1 VYKIFQ
7 ITWMFLKTDMCAEL
21 VKSVDLK
28 KYDVS
33 SLEKVLFGG
42 SIVNHEIHAN
52 LIKLLPNTS
61 IIQVY
66 SVYFHCNPV
75 IKIDDDNAMFKV
87 DESFQI

>member
-1 VYKIFQ
+1 
-7 ITWMFLKTDMCAEL
+7 MFLKTDMCAEL

-61 IIQVY
+61 II
-66 SVYFHCNPV
+66 
-75 IKIDDDNAMFKV
+75 
-87 DESFQI
+87 

>member
-1 VYKIFQ
+1 
-7 ITWMFLKTDMCAEL
+7 MFLKTDMCAEL

-33 SLEKVLFGG
+33 SLEKVLFDG

-61 IIQVY
+61 IIL
-66 SVYFHCNPV
+66 
-75 IKIDDDNAMFKV
+75 
-87 DESFQI
+87 

>member
-1 VYKIFQ
+1 MYKIF
-7 ITWMFLKTDMCAEL
+7 ISDNILKTDMCAKL
-21 VKSVDLK
+21 VKFVDLK
-28 KYDVS
+28 KYDVF

-66 SVYFHCNPV
+66 GAYLYCNPV
-75 IKIDDDNAMFKV
+75 IKNRRCDV
-87 DESFQI
+87 